1 MRRFTILLAAH
12 DRLELL
18 QQAVTSA
25 LAAVGPNDEVLV
37 VDDGSGATTVRWLDE
52 QAIGHAAL
60 RVVHQPNQGVAS
72 ARKRGVEEA
81 AGELIFILDSDD
93 QVVAGALD
101 AAAEVFA
108 ERPDTDLVY
117 GDNLHVYD
125 DGTTHR
131 RRYKQYPS
139 NHRFLWATFLSPRVP
154 FKHSGTVFR
163 RAVALELGN
172 YDDTLPIKID
182 IDFYL
187 RFMHADRTLV
197 HLDAP
202 LVSFRVHRAMMS
214 RNRRKGIPIWSRL
227 IDRYGPRNPLKRA
240 FAKFVRGTSER
251 LKAVWERLRR

>member
-12 DRLELL
+12 DRLDLL
-18 QQAVTSA
+18 RQAVASA
-25 LAAVGPNDEVLV
+25 LATVGPEDEVLV
-37 VDDGSGATTVRWLDE
+37 VDDGSGEETAQWLDG
-52 QAIGHAAL
+52 QAAAQEAL
-60 RVVHQPNQGVAS
+60 RVVHQPNRGVAS

-81 AGELIFILDSDD
+81 AGELVFILDSDD

-101 AAAEVFA
+101 EVARVFA
-108 ERPDTDLVY
+108 ERPDADLVY
-117 GDNLHVYD
+117 GDNLHVFQ

-139 NHRFLWATFLSPRVP
+139 NRRFLWATFLSPRVP
-154 FKHSGTVFR
+154 FKHSGTAFK

-172 YDDTLPIKID
+172 YDDSLPIKID
-182 IDFYL
+182 IDFFL

-202 LVSFRVHRAMMS
+202 LVSFRVHKEMMS
-214 RNRRKGIPIWSRL
+214 RNRRKGIPVWSQL

-240 FAKFVRGTSER
+240 FAKFVRGSSER